1 MNTKLAFLINKYGQE
16 IIDFTIR
23 VDQLTNDEIN
33 DIEYLENR
41 IETHLEE
48 F

>member
-1 MNTKLAFLINKYGQE
+1 MDTKLEFLINKYGKE

-33 DIEYLENR
+33 DIEYLEDR
-41 IETHLEE
+41 IETHLEWL
-48 F
+48 

>member
-1 MNTKLAFLINKYGQE
+1 MNTKLESLINKYGQE